1 MPKPKKDN
9 HPVTIRM
16 EESVYERLCEFCE
29 ESGQSKTIAIERA
42 IMMYVD
48 DYDKTMKLL
57 NKKGTGQNE

>member
-29 ESGQSKTIAIERA
+29 ASGQSKTIAIERA
-42 IMMYVD
+42 ITMYID
-48 DYDKTMKLL
+48 DYNEKMKLL
-57 NKKGTGQNE
+57 NMKGTMQDE